1 MPGTRRPGG
10 TVGGVLDW
18 MPLLTIIN
26 KTFLTMLVVMDPIGL
41 APIYIGLAGN
51 RPAFERRRIAFR
63 ATWVAGVII
72 LLFGLFGR
80 GLLEHLGISLSAFR
94 IAGGVLLFMI
104 ALDMVFARASGSKET
119 PEEEQEAQER
129 QDISV
134 FPLAIPLI
142 AGPGTLASIM
152 ILAGDAHGEPATLG
166 AVFGVTAAVLALCY
180 LALRLSGQIARVI
193 GVTGVHVVTRVLG
206 VLLGA
211 LAVQYVADGV
221 LELLR
226 GGLKVT

>member
-1 MPGTRRPGG
+1 
-10 TVGGVLDW
+10 
-18 MPLLTIIN
+18 
-26 KTFLTMLVVMDPIGL
+26 MLVVMDPIGL
-41 APIYIGLAGN
+41 APIFLGLAGR
-51 RPAFERRRIAFR
+51 RPTFERRRVALK
-63 ATWVAGVII
+63 ATLVAGGII

-80 GLLEHLGISLSAFR
+80 ALLEHLGISLSAFR
-94 IAGGVLLFMI
+94 VAGGILLFLI
-104 ALDMVFARASGSKET
+104 ALDMVFARPSGSKET
-119 PEEEQEAQER
+119 PEEEQEAHER

-152 ILAGDAHGEPATLG
+152 IQANSAHGDPLLLG
-166 AVFGVTAAVLALCY
+166 VVLLVTAFVLLLCY

-221 LELLR
+221 LDILR
-226 GGLKVT
+226 GGLKTG

>member
-104 ALDMVFARASGSKET
+104 ALDMVFARTSGSKET

-152 ILAGDAHGEPATLG
+152 ILAGDAHGEPAKLG

>member
-1 MPGTRRPGG
+1 MN
-10 TVGGVLDW
+10 VAELSSIS
-18 MPLLTIIN
+18 LQ
-26 KTFLTMLVVMDPIGL
+26 TFLTMLVVMDPIGL
-41 APIYIGLAGN
+41 APVFIGLAGS
-51 RPAFERRRIAFR
+51 RPSFERRRVAVR
-63 ATWVAGVII
+63 ASLVAGVII

-80 GLLEHLGISLSAFR
+80 ALLEHLGISLSAFR
-94 IAGGVLLFMI
+94 VAGGILLFLI
-104 ALDMVFARASGSKET
+104 ALDMVFARPSGSKET
-119 PEEEQEAQER
+119 PEEEQEAHER

-152 ILAGDAHGEPATLG
+152 ILAGDAHGSPALLA
-166 AVFGVTAAVLALCY
+166 AVFLVTALVLGLCY

-193 GVTGVHVVTRVLG
+193 GLTGVHVVTRVLG

-221 LELLR
+221 LEFLR
-226 GGLKVT
+226 GAAEG

>member
-1 MPGTRRPGG
+1 
-10 TVGGVLDW
+10 
-18 MPLLTIIN
+18 MPLLTIVN

-41 APIYIGLAGN
+41 APLYIGLAGN
-51 RPAFERRRIAFR
+51 RPAFERRRIAAR
-63 ATWVAGVII
+63 ATVVAGSII
-72 LLFGLFGR
+72 LVFGLFGR
-80 GLLEHLGISLSAFR
+80 ALLEHLGISLSAFR
-94 IAGGVLLFMI
+94 IAGGLLLFMI
-104 ALDMVFARASGSKET
+104 ALDMVFARPSGSKET

-152 ILAGDAHGEPATLG
+152 ILAGDAHGEPARLTAVFLVTG
-166 AVFGVTAAVLALCY
+166 AVLLLCY

-226 GGLKVT
+226 GGLKIT

>member
-1 MPGTRRPGG
+1 MPD
-10 TVGGVLDW
+10 LAEI
-18 MPLLTIIN
+18 LTTIN
-26 KTFLTMLVVMDPIGL
+26 RTFLTMLVVMDPVGL
-41 APIYIGLAGN
+41 APIFIGLAGN
-51 RPAFERRRIAFR
+51 RPAFERRRVALK
-63 ATWVAGVII
+63 ATLVAGGII
-72 LLFGLFGR
+72 LAFGLGGR
-80 GLLEHLGISLSAFR
+80 ALLEHLGISLSSFR
-94 IAGGVLLFMI
+94 VAGGILLFLI
-104 ALDMVFARASGSKET
+104 ALDMVFARPSGSKES
-119 PEEEQEAQER
+119 PDEEREAQER

-152 ILAGDAHGEPATLG
+152 IQANTAHGNPLLLG
-166 AVFGVTAAVLALCY
+166 LVFVVTGFVLLLCY
-180 LALRLSGQIARVI
+180 LALRLSGQIGRVI

-226 GGLKVT
+226 GGLKTG